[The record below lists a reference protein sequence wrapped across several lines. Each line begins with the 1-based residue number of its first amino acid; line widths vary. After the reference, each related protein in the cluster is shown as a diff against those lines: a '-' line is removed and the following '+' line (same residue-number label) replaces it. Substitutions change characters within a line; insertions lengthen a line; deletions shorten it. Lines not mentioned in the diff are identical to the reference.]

1 MQAQAGRLFS
11 FMDELLILMSDPALQ
26 NLDFLR
32 QLIAETRQENPY
44 ADMAK
49 LRMLQGSG
57 MGTDNL
63 TADQG
68 DR

>member
-1 MQAQAGRLFS
+1 MEQAA
-11 FMDELLILMSDPALQ
+11 IQ

-32 QLIAETRQENPY
+32 QLIAEARMEPQFL
-44 ADMAK
+44 DMLR

-57 MGTDNL
+57 LGTDSL
-63 TADQG
+63 STAQE